1 MTGMTNDRDPRAGHC
16 FPGHL
21 HAIETHANGDGV
33 ARYRRNRIVNDLVDA
48 ACRGER
54 LTLNSIWAAHHVG
67 RYTAA
72 EMGELYRLTGV
83 SLQGF
88 NNAFGDGCDG
98 VDLEAIAA
106 QAEAVVA
113 ETEDARAALLREADV
128 LRAKADADRA
138 VARALRE
145 AIAARGACN
154 EVPT

>member
-33 ARYRRNRIVNDLVDA
+33 ARYRRNRIVNDLLDA
-48 ACRGER
+48 ASRGER
-54 LTLNSIWAAHHVG
+54 LTLNSIWAAHHTG

-88 NNAFGDGCDG
+88 ATVFGDGRVG
-98 VDLEAIAA
+98 VNLEKVVA
-106 QAEAVVA
+106 QDEAVVV
-113 ETEDARAALLREADV
+113 ETEDARAALLREADA
-128 LRAKADADRA
+128 LRVKADADRA

>member
-1 MTGMTNDRDPRAGHC
+1 MINDRDPRAGHC

-21 HAIETHANGDGV
+21 HATETDSAESGV
-33 ARYRRNRIVNDLVDA
+33 TRYRRNRIVNDLVDV

-54 LTLNSIWAAHHVG
+54 LTLNSIWASHHLG

-88 NNAFGDGCDG
+88 SNAFGNGRDG
-98 VDLEAIAA
+98 VDLEAVAA

-128 LRAKADADRA
+128 LRVKADVDRA

-145 AIAARGACN
+145 AIAARGACS

>member
-1 MTGMTNDRDPRAGHC
+1 MTNDRDPRAGHC

-88 NNAFGDGCDG
+88 NNAFGDGRRG
-98 VDLEAIAA
+98 VDLEEVAA
-106 QAEAVVA
+106 QAENALV
-113 ETEDARAALLREADV
+113 ETEHARDLLRLEVEALD
-128 LRAKADADRA
+128 RKADADRA

-145 AIAARGACN
+145 AIAARGACA

>member
-1 MTGMTNDRDPRAGHC
+1 MTNDRDPRAGHC

-21 HAIETHANGDGV
+21 HATETDSAGGGV
-33 ARYRRNRIVNDLVDA
+33 TRYRRNRIVNDLVDA

-88 NNAFGDGCDG
+88 NNAFGDGRRG
-98 VDLEAIAA
+98 VDLEEVAA

-113 ETEDARAALLREADV
+113 QTEGARAALLREADV
-128 LRAKADADRA
+128 LRGKADADRA

-145 AIAARGACN
+145 AIAARGACS

>member
-88 NNAFGDGCDG
+88 SNAFGDGRRG
-98 VDLEAIAA
+98 VDLEKVAA

-113 ETEDARAALLREADV
+113 ETEAARDALLREANA
-128 LRAKADADRA
+128 LRVKADADRT
-138 VARALRE
+138 VARALRD
-145 AIAARGACN
+145 AIATRDAVS